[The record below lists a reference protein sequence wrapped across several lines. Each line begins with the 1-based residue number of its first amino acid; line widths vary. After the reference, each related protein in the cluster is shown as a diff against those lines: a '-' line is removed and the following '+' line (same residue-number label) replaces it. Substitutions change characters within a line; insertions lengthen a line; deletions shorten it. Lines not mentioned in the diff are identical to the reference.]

1 MIGTGK
7 FSAELPTF
15 KGSSDEK
22 WKQLE
27 SYLYRMTEQ
36 LRFAFSNI
44 QSENLGTTLRE
55 TIESK
60 LSVDED
66 TGADEARSI
75 TLDAV
80 NISLDR
86 VGKSGFIRFLCKGE
100 QAAVLALDDEN
111 AKLYINAGGTLNSF
125 GLDISAQSGV
135 SLHSEGLTI
144 DGVGIDDYIKA
155 KAKEE

>member
-7 FSAELPTF
+7 FSAELPSF
-15 KGSSDEK
+15 KGSSDDK

-44 QSENLGTTLRE
+44 QSENLGTALRE

-66 TGADEARSI
+66 AGADEARSI
-75 TLDAV
+75 TLDSV
-80 NISLDR
+80 NVSLDR
-86 VGKSGFIRFLCKGE
+86 VGKSGFIRFLYKSE

-111 AKLYINAGGTLNSF
+111 STLYINAGGELRHF
-125 GLDISAQSGV
+125 GIDISAQNGV